1 MSTLAFHFLL
11 FFLVSSVEQISS
23 FDLVQ
28 LPFFTCSFYFC
39 YIINDSN
46 CLLIL
51 FI

>member
-28 LPFFTCSFYFC
+28 LPFFTCSFIFV
-39 YIINDSN
+39 I
-46 CLLIL
+46 LLMIL
-51 FI
+51 IVY